1 VSIVEITK
9 HGEAPVVK
17 EIEIL
22 NPHPL
27 VTLPTD
33 GYTSWEEAKS
43 LLSDFPNNIPAYI
56 RLNVEIDDYLPV
68 EANAEAALL
77 TNGKQCRFCHIND
90 KRKAADQSEAKVM
103 TVQEFQSEDP
113 IDIAKRYAEYE
124 GISFDNEMSGMFK
137 EAMEMVAND
146 SRNE

>member
-1 VSIVEITK
+1 MK
-9 HGEAPVVK
+9 HGESPVVK
-17 EIEIL
+17 EIEIQ
-22 NPHPL
+22 NPHSL

-43 LLSDFPNNIPAYI
+43 LLSDFPKDIPAYI
-56 RLNVEIDDYLPV
+56 RLNVEIEDYLPV

-77 TNGKQCRFCHIND
+77 TERKQCRFCHINH
-90 KRKAADQSEAKVM
+90 KRKAANPSETKVM

-113 IDIAKRYAEYE
+113 INIAKRYAEYE
-124 GISFDNEMSGMFK
+124 GISFDEEMTEMFN